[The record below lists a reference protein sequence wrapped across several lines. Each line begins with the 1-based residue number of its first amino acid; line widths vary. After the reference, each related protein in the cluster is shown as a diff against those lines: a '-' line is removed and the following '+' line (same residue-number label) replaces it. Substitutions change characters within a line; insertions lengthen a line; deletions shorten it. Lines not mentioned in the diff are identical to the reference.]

1 MRRRRTVVA
10 FVLLCLSLF
19 VLSLLNVLLLLPA
32 AFAPS
37 EREAAE
43 LPPKTSRSR
52 GAEIPLLLRPLSLL
66 ARSWRSEPS
75 GELAQELRARR
86 AEISRLRRLALAG
99 ARPGG
104 SERRLMELERRRARR
119 AGGRDPEPLDC
130 ADIDSPESLQ
140 YVGGGF
146 TKAVYKAVLGGR
158 NARPVALKTVDL
170 GGRDMATCVQ
180 THNDPESCY
189 RLAAYKLLKE
199 MTLLSS
205 LQHPNVVQI
214 CLSLAR
220 LLQYLAHSPLGS
232 VALLD
237 FRPRQFVLRDGEL
250 KISDMDDATA
260 GEPRC
265 TESHHCTLHFSS
277 HNFSLPC
284 SLPRGRCLGLN
295 ERRNLYNAH
304 RYFLTYLLPHSAP
317 STLRPALD
325 EIVNATGELR
335 WSSDKTFQRMACVL
349 HSYQNGWYRMNTTK
363 PVGHAY
369 MRLRGV
375 SISQRHDYRCM
386 PSYHSLACL
395 LSILDTREAM
405 EVCDGQP
412 KCRAFVFTGQTTWT
426 GRHLVFFK
434 TGAND
439 TRPDPDATSFVR
451 T

>member
-1 MRRRRTVVA
+1 MIQ
-10 FVLLCLSLF
+10 LLQTSWE
-19 VLSLLNVLLLLPA
+19 
-32 AFAPS
+32 
-37 EREAAE
+37 ERF
-43 LPPKTSRSR
+43 R
-52 GAEIPLLLRPLSLL
+52 
-66 ARSWRSEPS
+66 
-75 GELAQELRARR
+75 
-86 AEISRLRRLALAG
+86 
-99 ARPGG
+99 
-104 SERRLMELERRRARR
+104 
-119 AGGRDPEPLDC
+119 
-130 ADIDSPESLQ
+130 
-140 YVGGGF
+140 
-146 TKAVYKAVLGGR
+146 
-158 NARPVALKTVDL
+158 
-170 GGRDMATCVQ
+170 
-180 THNDPESCY
+180 
-189 RLAAYKLLKE
+189 
-199 MTLLSS
+199 
-205 LQHPNVVQI
+205 I

-220 LLQYLAHSPLGS
+220 LLQYLAHSPIGS

-265 TESHHCTLHFSS
+265 TESRHCILHFSS
-277 HNFSLPC
+277 HNVSLPC
-284 SLPRGRCLGLN
+284 TLPGGRCLGLN

-304 RYFLTYLLPHSAP
+304 RYFFTYLLPHSAP

-335 WSSDKTFQRMACVL
+335 WSSDKTFQRMAYIL

-375 SISQRHDYRCM
+375 SISQRQDYRCM

-395 LSILDTREAM
+395 LSILDTHEAA
-405 EVCDGQP
+405 EVCDEHP
-412 KCRAFVFTGQTTWT
+412 SCRAFVFTGQTTWT

-439 TRPDPDATSFVR
+439 TRLDPDATSFVR